1 MQGFPPS
8 TIMAKVVLALH
19 DVHHRHRIPSPR
31 WSKPWGY
38 RLGPGIVNVSL
49 DLHEGAVL
57 GLVGPNGAGKT
68 TLLRLM
74 AGLLPVQQG
83 RITGRFGSKELQP
96 VTDLRPYVGHMP
108 EQVRWQGRQ
117 TVREALM
124 ELAEMRHV
132 GEKRVLGLLQLVGLS
147 QRQDEPLN
155 NLSQGMRQRLSI
167 AAALLGS
174 PKVLLLDEPYNGLD
188 PVASRAF
195 TDLIRRLATKGV
207 SVVISSHMV
216 SQLNGLID
224 RVALL
229 HQGQLLD
236 EGSMKD
242 VEQRLGLG
250 GRHRV
255 SGQGEFASRMVEDL
269 EIEHL
274 EIWQQDGEWT
284 VTFRGEEQV
293 VLQTLVRNDVVIDSW
308 GPVEPDLVEWL
319 CAATGLEPEDI
330 TLEVQAPSM
339 MPFAQMEAREN
350 E

>member
-1 MQGFPPS
+1 MN
-8 TIMAKVVLALH
+8 LE
-19 DVHHRHRIPSPR
+19 
-31 WSKPWGY
+31 
-38 RLGPGIVNVSL
+38 
-49 DLHEGAVL
+49 LHEGAVL
-57 GLVGPNGAGKT
+57 GPVGPNGAGKT

-74 AGLLPVQQG
+74 AGLLPIQEG
-83 RITGRFGSKELQP
+83 RVTARFGSDELEP
-96 VTDLRPYVGHMP
+96 VKDLRPWVGHMP

-117 TVREALM
+117 SVQEALL

-132 GEKRVLGLLQLVGLS
+132 GTQRVSRLIQLVGLG
-147 QRQDEPLN
+147 QRQHDPLN

-195 TDLIRRLATKGV
+195 TDLIRRLADKGV

-236 EGSMKD
+236 EGPMST
-242 VEQRLGLG
+242 VEHRLGLG
-250 GRHRV
+250 DRHQV
-255 SGQGEFASRMVEDL
+255 VGQGQFTPNLVEEL
-269 EIEHL
+269 NIEHL
-274 EIWQQDGEWT
+274 SVEQRESDWT
-284 VTFRGEEQV
+284 FIFRGEERS
-293 VLQTLVRNDVVIDSW
+293 VLRTLVDHGTVINRW

-319 CAATGLEPEDI
+319 CAATGLEPADM
-330 TLEVQAPSM
+330 TLEVQAPSL
-339 MPFAQMEAREN
+339 MPYATVEVSED

>member
-1 MQGFPPS
+1 
-8 TIMAKVVLALH
+8 MAKVVLALQK
-19 DVHHRHRIPSPR
+19 VQHRHRIASPR
-31 WSKPWGY
+31 WSKPWAV
-38 RLGPGIVNVSL
+38 RLGPGIVDVNL
-49 DLHEGAVL
+49 NLHEGAVL

-74 AGLLPVQQG
+74 AGLLPIQEG
-83 RITGRFGSKELQP
+83 KAMARFQSDELQP
-96 VTDLRPYVGHMP
+96 VRDLRPWVGHMP

-117 TVREALM
+117 TVEDALM
-124 ELAEMRHV
+124 ELADMRNV
-132 GEKRVLGLLQLVGLS
+132 GEKRVRNLLKLVGLS
-147 QRQDEPLN
+147 QRQDDPLN

-195 TDLIRRLATKGV
+195 TELIRRLASKGV

-229 HQGQLLD
+229 HHGQLLD
-236 EGSMKD
+236 EGRMKD
-242 VEQRLGLG
+242 VEKRLGLE

-255 SGQGEFASRMVEDL
+255 SGDGRFEPNEL
-269 EIEHL
+269 EELNIERLGL
-274 EIWQQDGEWT
+274 ERRKNDWT
-284 VTFRGEEQV
+284 FTFRGDAPR
-293 VLQTLVRNDVVIDSW
+293 VLETLVQNGNVIERW

-319 CAATGLEPEDI
+319 CASTGLEPEDI
-330 TLEVQAPSM
+330 TLEVRGPSM
-339 MPFAQMEAREN
+339 VPYAAVGVAEDE
-350 E
+350 